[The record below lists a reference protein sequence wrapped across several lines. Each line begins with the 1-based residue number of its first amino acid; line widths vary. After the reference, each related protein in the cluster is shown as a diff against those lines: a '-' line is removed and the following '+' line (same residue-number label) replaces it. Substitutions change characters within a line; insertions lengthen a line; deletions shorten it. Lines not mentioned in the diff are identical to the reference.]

1 MNLLVTNGTRTCG
14 IRQYNARI
22 TPTIVLWRS
31 FISIGYNAGITLT
44 IAPWIGYI
52 PHVESGRET
61 AFRAVQVC
69 LGRSCSG
76 AEKAVNGIGSTCALL
91 FYTHREV
98 ATAYCQAMDKAVVAT
113 GRTMYKAGQ
122 K

>member
-1 MNLLVTNGTRTCG
+1 MR
-14 IRQYNARI
+14 YK
-22 TPTIVLWRS
+22 TIQCQNYSDYCTMEV
-31 FISIGYNAGITLT
+31 FYISIGYNAGITLT

-76 AEKAVNGIGSTCALL
+76 AEKAVNDIGSTGALP

-113 GRTMYKAGQ
+113 GRTMYKARQ